1 MESALRAL
9 TDEALWLHQM
19 APSFSSA
26 GGAPSAQVRRAPG
39 RRASRAP
46 QDACRGANRAGPASG
61 RACPISTG
69 RGMRRVQLVRE
80 GGGGGKRARASR
92 PRAPGQVWIGVAG
105 PPGGGKTSL
114 CAEVPARPA
123 STAAPAAPDR
133 PLPLCQ
139 SLSPAARP
147 PAPPGVRDAACPI
160 STRGGT
166 RLVRLVR
173 GRGGGHA
180 WRGGSRRAVQEA
192 QHLCRRRAG
201 RARRRRERKQ
211 RALPRG
217 AVRLPSTHPRSAT
230 ANKDHRRS
238 GGAGGNRVAGLRGD
252 GALEQRLRGGHVR
265 AVPGGVSD

>member
-1 MESALRAL
+1 LAGAAVEEDEDGMESALRAL

-173 GRGGGHA
+173 GRGGGA
-180 WRGGSRRAVQEA
+180 PALLRRVLLWLQPRERPGSRSARA
-192 QHLCRRRAG
+192 
-201 RARRRRERKQ
+201 
-211 RALPRG
+211 
-217 AVRLPSTHPRSAT
+217 
-230 ANKDHRRS
+230 
-238 GGAGGNRVAGLRGD
+238 
-252 GALEQRLRGGHVR
+252 
-265 AVPGGVSD
+265 